1 MGGITIMYLH
11 NIKLWTALTALLMPV
26 TVFAGKVSAKF
37 GVTELANDSVV
48 IALIALFSLMGG
60 IAATGI
66 HTDADEFVSSPKV
79 YKIFIGFW
87 IGLGFGLGVYF
98 KYSIGVYVL
107 LAPVFIASSL
117 GSAILVFYMRWF
129 ADPKTRR
136 KFRNKIEEKLGLDE
150 K

>member
-1 MGGITIMYLH
+1 MYLH
-11 NIKLWTALTALLMPV
+11 NIKLWTFLTAVTMPV
-26 TVFAGKVSAKF
+26 TVLAGRVAPKF
-37 GVTELANDSVV
+37 GVSELVNDSVV
-48 IALIALFSLMGG
+48 IALVALFSLAGG
-60 IAATGI
+60 VAATGI
-66 HTDADEFVSSPKV
+66 HTDADEFVSSPRI

-87 IGLGFGLGVYF
+87 LGLGFGLGVYF
-98 KYSIGVYVL
+98 KYSIGVYIL

-136 KFRNKIEEKLGLDE
+136 KFRAKIEEKLGLDE